1 MRAYVIIKCK
11 TLFLLSNN
19 LESICLTNLIYPIYL
34 GLSTKK
40 SNFIGI
46 GVNMVD
52 LEFGN
57 RLTNA
62 MKQKNITNTQLTEL
76 AEISKNNI
84 GNYKNG
90 QIPNANILYKLSKL
104 LGVSMEYLLTGKEAS
119 ELSPDEQKLIEYYRK
134 TDERGKRN
142 ILRQAEAEAAE
153 LESSNSKIG

>member
-1 MRAYVIIKCK
+1 
-11 TLFLLSNN
+11 
-19 LESICLTNLIYPIYL
+19 
-34 GLSTKK
+34 
-40 SNFIGI
+40 
-46 GVNMVD
+46 MVD